1 MRAGILLSLVLIP
14 ACAANVASGPPEF
27 DSVHERLA
35 HEPTR
40 LFLSSTESAGSV
52 TAERRLS
59 SGWQTGLVD
68 LHIDN
73 GELVLSSTKAGTIT
87 IERFGV
93 GLQPIDLPA
102 DVVAN
107 GQLTNVRA
115 QLATPVTVDAK
126 WLDDDTASGTA
137 VLALDL
143 SWTLSING
151 SGLPLGTPRLPPVAV
166 DLELSGNGSSIH
178 GELRAHAGGEIWSWA
193 DLVKLEDLSLVL
205 GSSTVDSI

>member
-1 MRAGILLSLVLIP
+1 MRAGILLSLLLVP
-14 ACAANVASGPPEF
+14 ACAANVTSGPPEF
-27 DSVHERLA
+27 DSVRERLA

-40 LFLSSTESAGSV
+40 LFLSASDSAGSV

-59 SGWQTGLVD
+59 EGWKSGLVD

-73 GELVLSSTKAGTIT
+73 GELVLSSTAAGTVI
-87 IERFGV
+87 IERLGV
-93 GLQPIDLPA
+93 GLKPIDLPV

-115 QLATPVTVDAK
+115 QLAAPVTVDAR
-126 WLDDDTASGTA
+126 WADDDTASATA
-137 VLALDL
+137 QLTLDL
-143 SWTLSING
+143 SWTLSVNG
-151 SGLPLGTPRLPPVAV
+151 SGIPLGTPRLPPVAV
-166 DLELSGNGSSIH
+166 DLELSGNGGAIH

-205 GSSTVDSI
+205 GGATI

>member
-1 MRAGILLSLVLIP
+1 MRAGILLGFVLLP

-40 LFLSSTESAGSV
+40 LFIAAPDSAGSV

-68 LHIDN
+68 LRIDN
-73 GELVLSSTKAGTIT
+73 GELVLSATAAGTI
-87 IERFGV
+87 IVERFGV

-107 GQLTNVRA
+107 GQLTHVRA
-115 QLATPVTVDAK
+115 ELVAPVTIDAH
-126 WLDDDTASGTA
+126 WSDDDTATA
-137 VLALDL
+137 SATLTLDL
-143 SWTLSING
+143 SWTLSINCNG
-151 SGLPLGTPRLPPVAV
+151 IPLGTPRLPPVPV
-166 DLELSGNGSSIH
+166 ELSLTGNGVAIH

-205 GSSTVDSI
+205 DGATP